1 MTGRSGHRGRS
12 RVRGSRTPRRP
23 RTWACL
29 AIASSPGPFQ
39 RAAERAARPGDQRIR
54 RHGRAR
60 RGRPSRREPSPEAR
74 AGASRISSGRRRRLR
89 SGIDLCHGRND
100 GPRHEGDPQ
109 VVDVYPRY
117 GDRPP
122 WHDVQLRLEGPAVG
136 DVAHTFR
143 ERWGDPTPFDHRN
156 PVRMALRH
164 VTGQP
169 RRATPLPPA
178 RRDPSPAGPHSVQVI
193 RTYPAKRLPYPFA
206 PNGERSIGRAHRKAL
221 RRARRLVYVE
231 DPYLWSEEW
240 ADAMRRAPELLLIA
254 VVPRF
259 AEHGGRFS
267 TPRTSVERA

>member
-1 MTGRSGHRGRS
+1 
-12 RVRGSRTPRRP
+12 
-23 RTWACL
+23 
-29 AIASSPGPFQ
+29 
-39 RAAERAARPGDQRIR
+39 
-54 RHGRAR
+54 
-60 RGRPSRREPSPEAR
+60 
-74 AGASRISSGRRRRLR
+74 
-89 SGIDLCHGRND
+89 
-100 GPRHEGDPQ
+100 
-109 VVDVYPRY
+109 
-117 GDRPP
+117 
-122 WHDVQLRLEGPAVG
+122 
-136 DVAHTFR
+136 
-143 ERWGDPTPFDHRN
+143 
-156 PVRMALRH
+156 MALRH